1 MFDSR
6 TKIDPV
12 DKKHK
17 QCIKKIPFND
27 GQGKNTRKE
36 RGKKKKKEIFEAKIA
51 PLNETMQ
58 DWLNPETKWRNI

>member
-27 GQGKNTRKE
+27 GQGKRE
-36 RGKKKKKEIFEAKIA
+36 EKKKRNFFEAKIA